1 MRALLRTLP
10 DVARLLTRLVSDPV
24 LPRPV
29 KIALAAAAVYLVNPF
44 DLIPDFLPLVGYLDD
59 ILVAA
64 VVLDGILN
72 YVDRRLVLKY
82 WPGTAPSFDRLSATW
97 DWAATKSSGAT
108 ATSASPAH
116 SPAPAGSCRR
126 FR

>member
-1 MRALLRTLP
+1 MRAGLARLATMRALLRTLP

-29 KIALAAAAVYLVNPF
+29 KIALAAA
-44 DLIPDFLPLVGYLDD
+44 
-59 ILVAA
+59 

-82 WPGTAPSFDRLSATW
+82 WPGTAPSLDRLAR
-97 DWAATKSSGAT
+97 AARLLSIWVPTRLKARIF
-108 ATSASPAH
+108 SP
-116 SPAPAGSCRR
+116 R
-126 FR
+126 